1 MVVDSVKA
9 SADEHETVNDGQNGA
24 LLEQSGD
31 ADDVDDVDDD
41 GDEGEQSNLARPSAN
56 KAKMLTM
63 KKVKTS
69 GRVMSYR
76 NMRLTS
82 VNDAAYSY
90 SHRPTLD
97 RQETSKKVSDDEE
110 E

>member
-1 MVVDSVKA
+1 MIVDSVKA

-24 LLEQSGD
+24 LLEHSDRG
-31 ADDVDDVDDD
+31 DDD
-41 GDEGEQSNLARPSAN
+41 GNEDEQSNLARPNVN
-56 KAKMLTM
+56 KVKMLKM

-82 VNDAAYSY
+82 VNDVAHSY
-90 SHRPTLD
+90 SHRPTVD
-97 RQETSKKVSDDEE
+97 KQESSK
-110 E
+110 

>member
-1 MVVDSVKA
+1 MIVDSVKA

-24 LLEQSGD
+24 LLEHSDRGDDD
-31 ADDVDDVDDD
+31 AD
-41 GDEGEQSNLARPSAN
+41 EQSNLARPNVN
-56 KAKMLTM
+56 KVKMLKM

-82 VNDAAYSY
+82 VNDVAHSY
-90 SHRPTLD
+90 SHRPTTLLVPP
-97 RQETSKKVSDDEE
+97 SCL
-110 E
+110 